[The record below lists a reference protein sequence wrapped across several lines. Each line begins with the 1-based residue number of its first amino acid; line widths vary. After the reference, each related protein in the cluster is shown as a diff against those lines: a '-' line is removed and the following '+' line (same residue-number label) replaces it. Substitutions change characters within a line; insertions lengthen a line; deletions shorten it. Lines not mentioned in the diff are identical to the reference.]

1 MADEPGTDPRSTA
14 TPETDTTPSPDG
26 PSNARVDTDANADT
40 DADTGAK
47 SNGAANGSADG
58 RDVDT
63 LLVWALASFHAA
75 AFLVVPL
82 ALAHAIA
89 PEAVGDLLGGLDTLV
104 GIALYL
110 VLWGST
116 WLSNRRYVAA
126 TDFAD
131 PWRTFRAGARY
142 GTVTGLPL
150 LACVVLA
157 VAVVVNPVFAG
168 VLLVA
173 GVIVAPLV
181 GAVIGSVLAAV
192 DLAVDRLAGVMLP
205 S

>member
-1 MADEPGTDPRSTA
+1 MADRPGTDA
-14 TPETDTTPSPDG
+14 TPSGSTTP
-26 PSNARVDTDANADT
+26 TDSEA
-40 DADTGAK
+40 
-47 SNGAANGSADG
+47 SADI
-58 RDVDT
+58 DVDGKPNVASDRRDGRENT
-63 LLVWALASFHAA
+63 DPLLAWALASFHAA

-131 PWRTFRAGARY
+131 PWGTFRAGARY
-142 GTVTGLPL
+142 GAVTGLPL
-150 LACVVLA
+150 LVCVVLG

-168 VLLVA
+168 VLGVA
-173 GVIVAPLV
+173 GVVVAPLV
-181 GAVIGSVLAAV
+181 GAVTGVVLAGV
-192 DLAVDRLAGVMLP
+192 DLAVDRLASVLLP
-205 S
+205 